1 MTMKK
6 IKDLYIIIIMKVKM
20 IKISKLLLRRYI
32 IIKINPHKIYEL
44 NNLW

>member
-32 IIKINPHKIYEL
+32 IIKINPHKKYV
-44 NNLW
+44 N